1 MVNQGLTIMATG
13 MLIVFAFLAIMVIAM
28 RLMSGMLLKFFP
40 EKKATAT
47 IKNEFE
53 APASELELAIAIASA
68 HMGHK

>member
-53 APASELELAIAIASA
+53 AQAGELELAIAIAAA